1 MFGCLKH
8 YEKDWPM
15 LRWNALVV
23 FSLGIPGTAAAQDTT
38 VVQSILDPRP
48 PIQATVTLQDALD
61 QARAMNP
68 VFRQALNDQRPA
80 DWAVRNAWSTL
91 FLPSLNASSG
101 VSYTGTGESRFGGGL
116 TNRSP
121 SFVSSTY
128 FLGLNWALT
137 GRTVTG
143 PGLQKANSRAVEAD
157 INNADITLVGS
168 ITDQYLSVLQA
179 TAQVEVARQQV
190 DRNQIFLDLAQ
201 ARFQLGQ
208 ATLLDVRQ
216 AEATHAQSLSNLIV
230 AEQTENASKL
240 ELFRRMGVHPPIPIQ
255 NIGFSSTFEVTE
267 PTFEL
272 QSLVDLAER
281 ENPALNAFRA
291 REDAAAWSTKAAK
304 SDFLP
309 TVSANAS
316 LTGFTQQ
323 FTDENELLQA
333 NLFGSQNAQS
343 GCVNQ
348 NAINNGAL
356 PQLPVNDCSPGNFGL
371 TSDGSALTSQS
382 QQQILDQNSVF
393 PLDYTSS
400 PFRASLTISL
410 PIFTGF
416 SRSLSVARAES
427 VQQDA
432 DESVRAAELQVR
444 ALVTERFLALDG
456 AYRAVGIQ
464 ETSRIAAREQLRL
477 AQDRY
482 RLGSGNA
489 TELSDA
495 QNAVALAEGNYVNAI
510 YAYHRALTALEVA
523 IGRPL
528 R

>member
-1 MFGCLKH
+1 
-8 YEKDWPM
+8 
-15 LRWNALVV
+15 VI
-23 FSLGIPGTAAAQDTT
+23 SLGIPAMAAAQDTT
-38 VVQSILDPRP
+38 AVRPGLDARP
-48 PIQATVTLQDALD
+48 PNQVTVSLQEALD
-61 QARAMNP
+61 EARAMNP
-68 VFRQALNDQRPA
+68 TFRQALNDQNPA
-80 DWAVRNAWSTL
+80 NWAVRNAWSSL

-121 SFVSSTY
+121 SFVSSNY
-128 FLGLNWALT
+128 FLGVDWSLS

-143 PGLQKANSRAVEAD
+143 PGLEKANARAVEAD
-157 INNADITLVGS
+157 INNADIALVGS

-190 DRNQIFLDLAQ
+190 DRNQIFLDLAE

-216 AEATHAQSLSNLIV
+216 AEATRAQSLSNLIV
-230 AEQTENASKL
+230 TEQTESASKL
-240 ELFRRMGVHPPIPIQ
+240 ELFRRMGIHPPIPIQ
-255 NIGFSSTFEVTE
+255 NIGFVSTFEVTE
-267 PTFEL
+267 PTLEL

-291 REDAAAWSTKAAK
+291 REDAAAWNSKAAK

-309 TVSANAS
+309 TVSARAAWS
-316 LTGFTQQ
+316 GFTQQ
-323 FTDENELLQA
+323 FTDENALLSA
-333 NLFGSQNAQS
+333 NLFGSQSAQAGCDTQNQINA
-343 GCVNQ
+343 G
-348 NAINNGAL
+348 AIAPL
-356 PQLPVNDCSPGNFGL
+356 PQADCSPGNFGL
-371 TSDGSALTSQS
+371 TSDGSALNSQT
-382 QQQILDQNSVF
+382 QQQILDKNNVF

-400 PFRASLTISL
+400 PFSASLTVSL

-416 SRSLSVARAES
+416 NRSLSVARAES
-427 VQQDA
+427 ARQDA

-444 ALVTERFLALDG
+444 ALVTERYLALNG

-495 QNAVALAEGNYVNAI
+495 QNAVALGEGNYVNAV

>member
-1 MFGCLKH
+1 
-8 YEKDWPM
+8 M

-23 FSLGIPGTAAAQDTT
+23 FSLGIPAMAAGQDTSA
-38 VVQSILDPRP
+38 VRPGLDARP
-48 PIQATVTLQDALD
+48 PIQATVTLQEALD
-61 QARAMNP
+61 EARAMNP
-68 VFRQALNDQRPA
+68 VFRQALNDQNPA
-80 DWAVRNAWSTL
+80 NWAVRNAWSTL
-91 FLPSLNASSG
+91 FLPSLSASSG

-121 SFVSSTY
+121 SFVSSNY
-128 FLGLNWALT
+128 FLGLNWSLT

-143 PGLQKANSRAVEAD
+143 PGLEKANARAIEAD
-157 INNADITLVGS
+157 INNADIALAGS

-179 TAQVEVARQQV
+179 TAQVQVTRQQV
-190 DRNQIFLDLAQ
+190 DRNQIFLDLAE

-216 AEATHAQSLSNLIV
+216 AEATRGQSLSNLIV
-230 AEQTENASKL
+230 AEQIENAAKL

-255 NIGFSSTFEVTE
+255 NIGFSTTFEVTE
-267 PTFEL
+267 PTLEL

-291 REDAAAWSTKAAK
+291 REDAAAWNSKAAK

-309 TVSANAS
+309 TVSARAS
-316 LTGFTQQ
+316 WSGFTQQ
-323 FTDENELLQA
+323 FTDENELLSA

-343 GCVNQ
+343 NCVDQNQ
-348 NAINNGAL
+348 INAGAIAPL
-356 PQLPVNDCSPGNFGL
+356 PQADCSFGNFGL
-371 TSDGSALTSQS
+371 TSDGSALSSQT
-382 QQQILDQNSVF
+382 QQQILDQNNVF

-400 PFRASLTISL
+400 PFSASLTISL

-416 SRSLSVARAES
+416 NRSLSVARAEAAR
-427 VQQDA
+427 QDA

-444 ALVTERFLALDG
+444 ALVTERYLALDG

-464 ETSRIAAREQLRL
+464 ETSRSAAREQLRL

-495 QNAVALAEGNYVNAI
+495 QNAVALAEGNYVNAV

>member
-1 MFGCLKH
+1 
-8 YEKDWPM
+8 M

-23 FSLGIPGTAAAQDTT
+23 ISLGIPAAAAAQDSTAARPA
-38 VVQSILDPRP
+38 LDARP
-48 PIQATVTLQDALD
+48 PIQVTVTLEDALNE
-61 QARAMNP
+61 ARSMNP
-68 VFRQALNDQRPA
+68 AYRQALNDQNPA
-80 DWAVRNAWSTL
+80 DWAVRNAWSSL
-91 FLPSLNASSG
+91 FLPSLSASSG
-101 VSYTGTGESRFGGGL
+101 LSYTGTGESRFGGGL

-121 SFVSSTY
+121 AYVSSNY
-128 FLGLNWALT
+128 FLGLDWTLS

-143 PGLQKANSRAVEAD
+143 PGLEKANARAVEAD
-157 INNADITLVGS
+157 INDADIRLTGD
-168 ITDQYLSVLQA
+168 ITDQYLSVLQT

-190 DRNQIFLDLAQ
+190 ERNQIFLDLAQ

-216 AEATHAQSLSNLIV
+216 AEATRGQSQSNLIV
-230 AEQTENASKL
+230 AEQAENVAKL
-240 ELFRRMGVHPPIPIQ
+240 ELFRRMGIHPPTSVQ
-255 NIGFSSTFEVTE
+255 NIGFTSSFAVTQ

-272 QSLVDLAER
+272 QTLVDLAER
-281 ENPALNAFRA
+281 ENPTLNAFRA
-291 REDAAAWSTKAAK
+291 REDAATWSTKAAK

-309 TVSANAS
+309 TLSARANWS
-316 LTGFTQQ
+316 GFTQQ
-323 FTDENELLQA
+323 FTDQNALLSS
-333 NLFGSQNAQS
+333 NLFGSQSAQAN
-343 GCVNQ
+343 CVMQ

-356 PQLPVNDCSPGNFGL
+356 PQLPLDNCAPGNFGL
-371 TSDGSALTSQS
+371 TSNGSALTPQA
-382 QQQILDQNSVF
+382 QQQILDRNNVF

-400 PFRASLTISL
+400 PFSASLTVSL

-416 SRSLSVARAES
+416 NRSLSVARAEAAL
-427 VQQDA
+427 QDA

-464 ETSRIAAREQLRL
+464 ETSRSAAREQLRL

-495 QNAVALAEGNYVNAI
+495 QNAVALAEGNYVNAV